1 MLIEYLLAARPQ
13 WGWVLENEGFRD
25 NIVAILKL
33 LTHRFVVE
41 KAEVQMTDAPG
52 RTQAL
57 VRIRS
62 MCF

>member
-1 MLIEYLLAARPQ
+1 MLTEYLLAARRS
-13 WGWVLENEGFRD
+13 GDGFWRKRGIWD

-33 LTHRFVVE
+33 LTHRFVME
-41 KAEVQMTDAPG
+41 KAQVQMTDAPG